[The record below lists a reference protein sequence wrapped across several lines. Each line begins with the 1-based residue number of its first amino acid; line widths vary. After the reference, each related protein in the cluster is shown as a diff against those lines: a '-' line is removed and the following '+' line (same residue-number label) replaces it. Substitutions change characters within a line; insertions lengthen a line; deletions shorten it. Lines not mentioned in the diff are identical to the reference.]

1 VSCSSFYIGCT
12 LWRRRPQA
20 QPGRMPCLATLMGDL
35 HGAHWE
41 WEVRSPRSGLK
52 MGRVPSFGSMRPP
65 SPTGSQSSSVTARTV
80 ILRLNTRWQQCFVPC
95 LSPQADAELAIVRG
109 IAEVSSSRRGIFFL
123 PWHWEARYIRGVQ
136 NAQIT
141 GLCEGRRFGYDME
154 PNVSVPHI
162 NHARRHTMILEDARN
177 LGNKEKVQRHMR

>member
-109 IAEVSSSRRGIFFL
+109 IAEVSSSRRGIFFCL
-123 PWHWEARYIRGVQ
+123 GTGKLDTSGVYKMLKSQ
-136 NAQIT
+136 
-141 GLCEGRRFGYDME
+141 GCVRDEDLDMIW
-154 PNVSVPHI
+154 NQTL
-162 NHARRHTMILEDARN
+162 ACHTSTTPVDIP
-177 LGNKEKVQRHMR
+177 